1 MEQPLVLFDGVCN
14 FCNYWV
20 RFIIKR
26 DKMARLKFTS
36 LQGETARSILPA
48 YSINPKVLSSVIL
61 IEKGKAYTASSA
73 AIRICRHLDG
83 AWKLMYGLIIIPK
96 FLRDAVYNLI
106 SRNRYSWFGKKDQCM
121 IPSAKDKD
129 RFLD

>member
-1 MEQPLVLFDGVCN
+1 MGQPLVIFDGLCN

-26 DKMARLKFTS
+26 DKKATLKFTS
-36 LQGETARSILPA
+36 LQGETAKTILPVF
-48 YSINPKVLSSVIL
+48 SINPEILSSVIL
-61 IEKGKAYTASSA
+61 IEDGKAYTESSA

-83 AWKLMYGLIIIPK
+83 GWKLMYGLIIIPK
-96 FLRDAVYNLI
+96 FLRNVVYNLI
-106 SRNRYSWFGKKDQCM
+106 ARNRYSWFGKKDQCM

>member
-48 YSINPKVLSSVIL
+48 YSINPQILSSVIL

-106 SRNRYSWFGKKDQCM
+106 SRNRYSWFGKKDKCM